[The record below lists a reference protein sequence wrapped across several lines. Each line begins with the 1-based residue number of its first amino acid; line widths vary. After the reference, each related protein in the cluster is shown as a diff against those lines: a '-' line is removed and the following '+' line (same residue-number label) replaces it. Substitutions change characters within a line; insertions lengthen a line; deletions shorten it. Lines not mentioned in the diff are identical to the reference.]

1 MVTKRQYRGAEVFAA
16 ELSALLGAHGH
27 EVIFA
32 GLYPAPGNALTA
44 AHALN
49 IDLDGKKS
57 ALNFSLLKKLAALVR
72 EHQPDIIQAN
82 GSDTLK
88 YAVLVKKWY
97 FPNIPVL
104 YRNIS
109 MVSSWASAGSIKN
122 LLNRMLFR
130 QVDFVT
136 SVGQPSLDDLVKT
149 YQYPV
154 EKTMV
159 IRRGIPEMAF
169 DTTASRNMLS
179 DKYGFHP
186 ADPLV
191 MHIGQFSDEKN
202 HPFILDAFREVLA
215 HQPNARL
222 ILIGEGKNYSRI
234 ADTVSQSAGL
244 RSHVFLAGHQSPV
257 QEWLAGADIFILGST
272 IEGVPGV
279 ILEAGM
285 QGVPT
290 VAVQVGGVSEVVQDD
305 VTGLLLHKHDPKAFA
320 GAICRLIED
329 KPLRDKLGQSA
340 RAFVSAHYSLDA
352 CRRNFETLYARVLNR
367 QA

>member
-1 MVTKRQYRGAEVFAA
+1 MFAA

-32 GLYPAPGNALTA
+32 GLYPPPGNALTA
-44 AHALN
+44 THALN

-154 EKTMV
+154 QKTLV
-159 IRRGIPEMAF
+159 IRRGIPDMTF
-169 DTTASRNMLS
+169 DAAQSRKMLS
-179 DKYGFHP
+179 DKYGFGP
-186 ADPLV
+186 GNPVL

-202 HPFILDAFREVLA
+202 HPFILDAFREVLLY
-215 HQPNARL
+215 QPDARL
-222 ILIGEGKNYSRI
+222 ILIGEGKNHSRI
-234 ADTVSQSAGL
+234 SDTVSQSPELSG
-244 RSHVFLAGHQSPV
+244 HVFLAGHQSPV
-257 QEWLAGADIFILGST
+257 QEWLAGADIFLLGST

-285 QGVPT
+285 QGIPT
-290 VAVQVGGVSEVVQDD
+290 VAVQVGGVSEVVQDGA
-305 VTGLLLHKHDPKAFA
+305 TGLLLQKHDTKAFA
-320 GAICRLIED
+320 DAVCRLIND
-329 KPLRDKLGQSA
+329 PSLRTKLGQSA
-340 RAFVSAHYSLDA
+340 RAFVSGHYSLDA